1 MLRQCENCDQV
12 YIGET
17 ERKLE
22 TRIQEYCKEVEM
34 VDLGVSLTSSGVPH
48 KSAITD
54 HVSSYNNITTHVT
67 ILDHLPSLNDINIL
81 QKESDTIRRQILE
94 SIWIRKG

>member
-1 MLRQCENCDQV
+1 
-12 YIGET
+12 
-17 ERKLE
+17 
-22 TRIQEYCKEVEM
+22 M
-34 VDLGVSLTSSGVPH
+34 VDLAVRLSSSGVPH

-54 HVSSYNNITTHVT
+54 HVSSDNIINNHVT